1 MGWNYLSISNLQRCN
16 GYDYLAMLGL
26 KLNHVSKRGYR
37 SIKSCLCRFDNNIQA
52 IIQFSKLSLGNPSS
66 CCWLLTYWGRE
77 KWTPFR
83 RRHFQMHFLEC
94 KFWISIK
101 ISLKFVP
108 KCPINNIAAMVQIMA
123 WRRPGDNSL
132 SEPQWWLVYRH
143 IYASLGLNEL
153 IVVFLC
159 NLSHCVENIGS
170 NL

>member
-1 MGWNYLSISNLQRCN
+1 
-16 GYDYLAMLGL
+16 MLGL

-52 IIQFSKLSLGNPSS
+52 IMQFSKLSLGNPSS
-66 CCWLLTYWGRE
+66 CCWLLTHWGRE

-108 KCPINNIAAMVQIMA
+108 KCPINNIAAIVQIMA

-132 SEPQWWLVYRH
+132 SEPMVVSLPTHICVTRPQWVNCGFSLQFISLCWKYRFK
-143 IYASLGLNEL
+143 SLEMVFNYYS
-153 IVVFLC
+153 VVSEWIFIPF
-159 NLSHCVENIGS
+159 S
-170 NL
+170 